1 MVQRRQREFTP
12 YAPGESPL
20 EKAGQKIGQGIQ
32 YAAESAPG
40 QAAIAAYRKAIADP
54 LTAFVGGD
62 IIGDKGIADLFI
74 FDDAPT
80 GFYDAMGAG
89 GTELRAVKERK
100 FIQPED
106 RPEGQSKGVGLAP
119 VLNSYGKTKF

>member
-54 LTAFVGGD
+54 LTVFFGGD
-62 IIGDKGIADLFI
+62 IIGNKGIADLFI
-74 FDDAPT
+74 FDDAI
-80 GFYDAMGAG
+80 
-89 GTELRAVKERK
+89 K
-100 FIQPED
+100 
-106 RPEGQSKGVGLAP
+106 
-119 VLNSYGKTKF
+119 